1 MSDLNKKLDTVNETI
16 YITRAEYGWIFETS
30 GGKGDGWK
38 NVKILVNTSD
48 TLYSLIAEHA
58 EMKID

>member
-1 MSDLNKKLDTVNETI
+1 MVNLNEKLDTVNETI
-16 YITRAEYGWIFETS
+16 NITRAENGWIFETS
-30 GGKGDGWK
+30 GRKDDGWK

-48 TLYSLIAEHA
+48 TLHSLIAEHA